1 MSKFRTIGGIAL
13 TVALCAICSAANAV
27 ESISYAYLR
36 DPAQEALVYAIRAGK
51 VQSSKIS
58 VDLKALTVPALTQA
72 TMTKQFDVV
81 QTSALAVPD
90 AASRGLDLKII
101 GIGQRLVPGGRG
113 MALWTN
119 TDSPIKSVTDLRG
132 KSLGVTGVKSMGT
145 SMIRLALWKRH
156 GFDVALSGGDV
167 RWVEMPSPN
176 LPSALLQHRID
187 ATNLIPTQAFQVR
200 SDKNLRVFDDLS
212 GDLKSLIGPDVI
224 YSVLVA
230 YPDRLQEHPD
240 DYREFVRLLKA
251 SVDYALSHQDEV
263 FSAVSAQTNMPVAY
277 FKEWFEH
284 YINFP
289 VVIAASDGAELQ
301 KTWEYCKLL
310 GVVASYPNSESVL
323 WNAK

>member
-1 MSKFRTIGGIAL
+1 MKKCGTNYFWLASIAL
-13 TVALCAICSAANAV
+13 LIVSGAAHAIDTV
-27 ESISYAYLR
+27 SYAYLR
-36 DPAQEALVYAIRAGK
+36 DPAQEALVYALRTGK
-51 VQSSKIS
+51 VRSSKIN
-58 VDLKALTVPALTQA
+58 VELKALTVPALTQA
-72 TMTKQFDVV
+72 TTTKQFDVV
-81 QTSALAVPD
+81 QASALAVPD

-101 GIGQRLVPGGRG
+101 GIGQRLVPNGRG

-119 TDSPIKSVTDLRG
+119 TDSPIKSVSDLRG

-212 GDLKSLIGPDVI
+212 GDIKSLIGPDVI

-230 YPDRLQEHPD
+230 YPDRLQQHAD
-240 DYREFVRLLKA
+240 SYGEFVKLLKA
-251 SVDYALSHQDEV
+251 SVDYALVHRDEV
-263 FSAVSAQTNMPVAY
+263 LAAVSVETNMPVGY
-277 FKEWFEH
+277 FREWFEN
-284 YINFP
+284 YISFP
-289 VVIAASDGAELQ
+289 VVIGSSDAAQLQ
-301 KTWEYCKLL
+301 KTWTYCKQL
-310 GVVASYPNSESVL
+310 GVIASYPDSESVM
-323 WNAK
+323 WKTK